1 MIEKKV
7 LNQQRIRKISG
18 SFAFVPHGFLRQGFW
33 ASLSHHEL
41 LLYLFLVLVADRQGL
56 SYYSFDKICT
66 LVAITLD
73 DYILA
78 RNSLIDKD
86 LIAFDG
92 HLYQVLSLPT
102 QLVDEQQA
110 PISVKDMKQKDPAT
124 VYQLISKSLNDE

>member
-1 MIEKKV
+1 MALLGVK
-7 LNQQRIRKISG
+7 IRKSFG

-41 LLYLFLVLVADRQGL
+41 LLYFFLVLVADRQGL

-66 LVAITLD
+66 LVAITVD

-102 QLVDEQQA
+102 QVVYEQHG
-110 PISVKDMKQKDPAT
+110 PISVKDMKQNDPAT
-124 VYQLISKSLNDE
+124 VYQLIRNSFSNE

>member
-102 QLVDEQQA
+102 QVVDEQQD